1 MLPDKLPNTMFHDL
15 YEVAQYLTPKSRHK
29 QKEQHSIK
37 SDMRTNDLTVSLVI
51 GEIQQRD
58 PAIPSGI
65 TICYSVQHSRSLV
78 TVRTWK
84 NKEGMVSEV
93 ITFHCIFEAIP
104 VPKC

>member
-51 GEIQQRD
+51 GEISCPGFNKGTPPYRRV
-58 PAIPSGI
+58 
-65 TICYSVQHSRSLV
+65 TICLFRATQQITRDS
-78 TVRTWK
+78 K
-84 NKEGMVSEV
+84 NLEE
-93 ITFHCIFEAIP
+93 
-104 VPKC
+104 